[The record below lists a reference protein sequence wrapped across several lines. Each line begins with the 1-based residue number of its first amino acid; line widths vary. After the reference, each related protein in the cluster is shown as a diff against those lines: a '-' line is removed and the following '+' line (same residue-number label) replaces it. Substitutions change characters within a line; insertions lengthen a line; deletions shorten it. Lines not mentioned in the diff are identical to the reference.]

1 MIQFKLVKVSDN
13 SPEVLTEVELTED
26 ELNVIYS
33 AMDDYKN
40 YGGEDE
46 ELAFTVQEK
55 LYELFQ
61 E

>member
-1 MIQFKLVKVSDN
+1 MIQFKLVRVSDN
-13 SPEVLTEVELTED
+13 SPEVLSEVELTED